1 MARVLPTAV
10 SALLLLSL
18 FHGPSRAEQLGVAF
32 VEAPELSYGVCFAA
46 GPEKGFACARKKCI
60 TNGGETESCQAVKW
74 CHPAGWSVD
83 LFVQHA
89 EGLHWHEYLCG
100 WPSKADAVAA
110 AGLRCTGSGRGKLL
124 QCEVVG
130 VWTPDGTH
138 QKMPDGS

>member
-1 MARVLPTAV
+1 MVRVLPAVV
-10 SALLLLSL
+10 SAFLILSW
-18 FHGPSRAEQLGVAF
+18 FHSSSGAEQLGAAF
-32 VEAPELSYGVCFAA
+32 VEAPELSNGVCF
-46 GPEKGFACARKKCI
+46 GTSPERAFACAQKKCI
-60 TNGGETESCQAVKW
+60 AKGGGTESCQAVKW

-110 AGLRCTGSGRGKLL
+110 ARLRCTGSQRGKLL

-138 QKMPDGS
+138 QKVPDDS